1 MNRADNLPVATRF
14 LNSVEVVI
22 DLVLST
28 TETYLIKTA
37 KKNGCTIVTGV
48 DILMAQIPEM
58 LDFFGLEKI
67 SVKEI
72 RTICGF

>member
-1 MNRADNLPVATRF
+1 MLKSEDDDRDFIFASSN
-14 LNSVEVVI
+14 
-22 DLVLST
+22 LST
-28 TETYLIKTA
+28 IDRE
-37 KKNGCTIVTGV
+37 
-48 DILMAQIPEM
+48 IPEM